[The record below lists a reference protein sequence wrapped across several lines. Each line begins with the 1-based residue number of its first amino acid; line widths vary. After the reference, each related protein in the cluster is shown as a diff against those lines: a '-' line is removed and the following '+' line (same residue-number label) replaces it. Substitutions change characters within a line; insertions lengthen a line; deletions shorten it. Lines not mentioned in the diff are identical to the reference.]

1 MDHRDHVGLLKPAHL
16 TSGGIW
22 ADLGAG
28 GGAFTLA
35 LRELIGPNATIHAVD
50 KDKSSLRELER
61 AYGARFGSTENLIL
75 LPKDF
80 SRPLDLPPLD
90 GVVAANSIHF
100 FKDREKILRQIHAL
114 LKPGGILLL
123 IEYNTDSGN
132 PWVPHPFSSETFRKL
147 ATSSGFMQT
156 HMLGGHPS
164 RFLREIYSA
173 VTYKQKEV

>member
-1 MDHRDHVGLLKPAHL
+1 MDHRDHVNLLKPADL
-16 TSGGIW
+16 TLGGTW

-28 GGAFTLA
+28 SGAFTMA
-35 LRELIGPNATIHAVD
+35 LRELIGPDAAIYALD
-50 KDKSSLRELER
+50 KDKSSLRELES
-61 AYGARFGSTENLIL
+61 AYGARFGSTENLTL
-75 LPKDF
+75 LSKDF

-100 FKDREKILRQIHAL
+100 FKDREKILRHIHTL

-123 IEYNTDSGN
+123 VEYNTDSGN
-132 PWVPHPFSSETFRKL
+132 PWVPHPFSFETFREL
-147 ATSSGFMQT
+147 ATGSGFMET

-173 VTYKQKEV
+173 AAYKEK